1 MSINYFYMEVFCIKY
16 IYSVFSVFFFVSL
29 TALAAVDVD
38 HNFNEEVTQNWDCIW
53 KLKYRHT

>member
-38 HNFNEEVTQNWDCIW
+38 HNFNEEVTQN
-53 KLKYRHT
+53 